1 MEIKK
6 RNFETNTVTY
16 DDKEEPVKVWVL
28 YGDIFSEGNTAIIGL
43 YTSFDKAKNAYFNA
57 KQIGYFNIQDTVK
70 ILDKELAGYV

>member
-28 YGDIFSEGNTAIIGL
+28 YGDIFSKGNTAIIGV
-43 YTSFDKAKNAYFNA
+43 YASFDKAKEAYFKA
-57 KQIGYFNIQDTVK
+57 KQFGYFNIQDSVR
-70 ILDKELAGYV
+70 ILDRELG